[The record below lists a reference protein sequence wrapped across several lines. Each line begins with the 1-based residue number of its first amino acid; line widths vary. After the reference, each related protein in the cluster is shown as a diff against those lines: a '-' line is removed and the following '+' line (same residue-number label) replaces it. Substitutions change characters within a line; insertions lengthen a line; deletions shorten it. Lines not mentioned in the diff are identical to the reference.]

1 MNVYKYI
8 EFFNNYL
15 NEFKINCTCSIFLC
29 QAGKWSTKSY
39 NSRSKVLQNWS
50 AFLFTRYLDLENR
63 KCAEKC
69 KMRVR
74 CVQKWS
80 NYPTSP
86 IPEKKN
92 HSNHICRLFSLLHCR
107 YKHIPTIHTHDWDGT
122 FIDNTFYKGILLLS
136 IIVPNH
142 GYRYLQC
149 KKADHL
155 IHLDGILRKVPSQ
168 PPRHALQI
176 WHDQVY
182 NLVPS
187 KAKFL
192 SK

>member
-1 MNVYKYI
+1 MIILESKIANLSAFSIPVSI
-8 EFFNNYL
+8 MRANLRFF
-15 NEFKINCTCSIFLC
+15 
-29 QAGKWSTKSY
+29 
-39 NSRSKVLQNWS
+39 LQNTTLS
-50 AFLFTRYLDLENR
+50 ALKVAKSAKKFKL
-63 KCAEKC
+63 
-69 KMRVR
+69 RVR
-74 CVQKWS
+74 CVQKQT

-136 IIVPNH
+136 ITVPNH